1 MLGVKTITEDL
12 LQTVTRKIV
21 RKFSPERVILFGSA
35 AHPSRDGLGQ
45 AKATG
50 RDGKAQKN
58 SDIDL
63 FIVMHSRLKRD
74 NRSVEVSRLFPDR
87 QFAMDVL
94 VYTPHEVKQSLKR
107 NNFFVKEILEK
118 GRVLYEK
125 R

>member
-1 MLGVKTITEDL
+1 MQGVKTITEDL
-12 LQTVTRKIV
+12 LQTITRKIV

-35 AHPSRDGLGQ
+35 AE
-45 AKATG
+45 
-50 RDGKAQKN
+50 GKAQKN

-63 FIVMHSRLKRD
+63 FIVMHSRLRRD
-74 NRSVEVSRLFPDR
+74 NRSVAVSKLFADR

-94 VYTPHEVKQSLKR
+94 VYTPDEIKQSLKR
-107 NNFFVKEILEK
+107 GNFFVKEILEK